1 MGLRTA
7 KRQIA
12 RARMKALGFGRVNRQ
27 MPKEWRRML
36 DKDAET
42 AQRNAG
48 KRAAI
53 ARKRVLR
60 KVSA

>member
-1 MGLRTA
+1 MGLRKE

-12 RARMKALGFGRVNRQ
+12 RARMKAFGFGRVNRQ
-27 MPKEWRRML
+27 MPHIWRRML
-36 DKDAET
+36 EKDYEV

-60 KVSA
+60 KVGA